1 MPQPRNPQVK
11 ILIIE
16 DQRQEAFQLE
26 RSLLKLGYEV
36 VAGVA
41 TAQAALSLRAQQ
53 NIDLVLLNLDLG
65 NEAEGIE
72 TAQQLYGSYKQAL
85 IVCSN
90 HPQNYYW
97 EKLQHIP
104 LLGYIPKPIQEEE
117 LQIAIEAALHRLQM
131 EAQMRRSEV
140 ELDKANK
147 ILELFFSQSL
157 EGAFFMMSQQPV
169 GWSDEPSQQALARKV
184 LNENLRV
191 SKVNDEI
198 LRQYKASREQLLGRN
213 FAAFF
218 HKNPQEGDA
227 FLQELLTKKKIR
239 YTHLQEQFDGST
251 IWVEGDY
258 TVIYDYDLKVLGFL
272 ALQRDITSEK
282 LTEEALMRSEA
293 NLKAIFENSVQAF
306 TLIDVDEPL
315 SVRAFNPKANEL
327 AQLFVN
333 KDIELHQPVIEY
345 LPESFHEVFLHNVE
359 RAKKGELLLY
369 QKRFIVQGHSDIW
382 LEVSYVP
389 IYDKQS
395 KQVRQICYSGLDITE
410 RKKAELKVIKSE
422 QYYKNL
428 IKNATDIIMVLDA
441 RGTITYT
448 SPSASQM
455 LGYSEA
461 ELVGKNVY
469 SFVQEED
476 VAKGKEYFWGK
487 LKEEG
492 VLPPI
497 EVRIKQKNGNVRFVE
512 TQATSLLHNP
522 HVQGIIIIS
531 RDITERKEQ
540 EQSLLMMKRAV
551 DASQNGILI
560 LNAQVPAKPIIYVN
574 NAFCQMTGYR
584 SEEAVGRS
592 MELLYGGGLGDASAQ
607 AQPEEALWQKA
618 LHSEKESRFTLKQYR
633 KNGESFF
640 GETSLSPIF
649 NRQGQLTHYIGIQN
663 DVTQRIVYEELL
675 KKIVEGISGE
685 IGEAF
690 FQSLV
695 KTIALALEVDFA
707 YVGIISPIYPDHIQM
722 LAFCQDQ
729 ALREPD
735 NYALRDSVSEQILK
749 KGSVSVA
756 EKAQALFPK
765 DQHLQNQEVE
775 SLIGVALKDSE
786 ERPIGLMV
794 VAHRKP
800 IKHLLNATT
809 LLEIFAIRAST
820 ELERSSTIEALQ
832 KSQEKFRKLAVNS
845 PDIIYLSEFL
855 DNQTQRVIYI
865 NRNTLFGY
873 SLAEINTS
881 GFVNKFIH
889 PDDLGRLE
897 ASITRLFAEGNLE
910 SDELEYRVFDK
921 KGKQEW
927 VYRRHT
933 VMERS
938 RSGKPKQLL
947 INLTLI
953 TEKKAAEQE
962 LLKTNYELDS
972 FVYRSSHDLRA
983 PLRSILGL
991 VNILHIEP
999 DPQAQKEY
1007 LELIEKSVKKLDSF
1021 IADMTDFSRNSRL
1034 EMEAKAIDFEQL
1046 LKESIENLQYM
1057 EQAPRIRIEQ
1067 DIRTE
1072 AVFCSDRKRL
1082 SILFQNLLSNA
1093 IKYHNFQQEQPF
1105 IKVSISP
1112 LADAEGV
1119 EIRFQDNGQGI
1130 QEEHLVRIFDMFYRA
1145 NSEAQGSGLGLY
1157 IVAQVVERLRGRIE
1171 VASVFG
1177 QGSTFTLRLP
1187 NLAASG

>member
-1 MPQPRNPQVK
+1 MQQEKTLKIK
-11 ILIIE
+11 ILIVE
-16 DQRQEAFQLE
+16 DQRQEAFQIE
-26 RSLLKLGYEV
+26 RTLLKLGHEV

-41 TAQAALSLRAQQ
+41 TMQAALSLCEQQ
-53 NIDLVLLNLDLG
+53 PIDLVLLNLDLG
-65 NEAEGIE
+65 EDGEGVATAKKLYEAR
-72 TAQQLYGSYKQAL
+72 QLPIIFY
-85 IVCSN
+85 SN
-90 HPQNYYW
+90 HSQNHYW
-97 EKLQHIP
+97 EKIQAIP
-104 LLGYIPKPIQEEE
+104 HFGYIPKPIQEEE
-117 LQIAIEAALHRLQM
+117 LQLGIEAALHRLQM
-131 EAQMRRSEV
+131 EAQVRHSEV

-157 EGAFFMMSQQPV
+157 EGAFFMMSEQPV
-169 GWSDEPSQQALARKV
+169 AWSDEPAQQAAALG
-184 LNENLRV
+184 LLSQSLRI
-191 SKVNDEI
+191 SKLNDEI

-213 FAAFF
+213 LAAFF
-218 HKNPQEGDA
+218 QHKPQEGDA
-227 FLQELLTKKKIR
+227 FLKELLNKKKTR
-239 YTHLQEQFDGST
+239 YTHIQQQFDGSS

-282 LTEEALMRSEA
+282 LTKEALMRSEA

-306 TLIDVDEPL
+306 TLIDTDEQL

-333 KDIELHQPVIEY
+333 QEIQLHQPAVAY
-345 LPESFHEVFLHNVE
+345 LPEAFHEVFLHNVE

-369 QKRFIVQGHSDIW
+369 QKRFVVQGHSDLW

-395 KQVRQICYSGLDITE
+395 NKVSQICYSGLDITE

-441 RGTITYT
+441 RGVITYT

-455 LGYSEA
+455 LGYA
-461 ELVGKNVY
+461 EEELLGKDVY
-469 SFVQEED
+469 SFVCQED
-476 VAKGKEYFWGK
+476 IAKGKAYFWGK
-487 LKEEG
+487 LKADS

-497 EVRIKQKNGNVRFVE
+497 EVRIVQKNGNTRFIE
-512 TQATSLLHNP
+512 TQATNLLHNP
-522 HVQGIIIIS
+522 HVQGVIIIS

-540 EQSLLMMKRAV
+540 EQSLLLMKRAV

-560 LNAQVPAKPIIYVN
+560 LDGQDTQKPIIYVN
-574 NAFCQMTGYR
+574 DAFSEMTGYGT
-584 SEEAVGRS
+584 EEIIGRS
-592 MELLYGGGLGDASAQ
+592 MALLYTPQPLDAAAQ
-607 AQPEEALWQKA
+607 ALPEEAPWQKA
-618 LHSEKESRFTLKQYR
+618 LLSDKESRFTLKQYK
-633 KNGESFF
+633 KNGEAFF
-640 GETSLSPIF
+640 NETSLSPIF
-649 NRQGQLTHYIGIQN
+649 NRQGQLTHYVGIQN

-695 KTIALALEVDFA
+695 KTISVALEVDFA
-707 YVGIISPIYPDHIQM
+707 YVGVVSPIYPDQIQL
-722 LAFCQDQ
+722 LAFCQNQ
-729 ALREPD
+729 QLQELES
-735 NYALRDSVSEQILK
+735 YSLRDSVSEQVLK
-749 KGSVSVA
+749 KGSVCVA
-756 EKAQALFPK
+756 EKARALFPK
-765 DQHLQNQEVE
+765 DTHLQVQQVE

-786 ERPIGLMV
+786 ERAIGLMI
-794 VAHRKP
+794 VAHRQP
-800 IKHLLNATT
+800 IKHIKNAAT

-845 PDIIYLSEFL
+845 PDIIYISEFL
-855 DNQTQRVIYI
+855 DNQTQRVIYL

-881 GFVNKFIH
+881 GFVNRFVH
-889 PDDLGRLE
+889 PEDLGRLE
-897 ASITRLFAEGNLE
+897 AAITRLFTESSLE

-921 KGKQEW
+921 KGVEEW

-953 TEKKAAEQE
+953 TEKKEAEQE

-991 VNILHIEP
+991 VNILHLEP
-999 DPQAQKEY
+999 HPQAQKEY
-1007 LELIEKSVKKLDSF
+1007 LDLIEKSVKKLDSF

-1046 LKESIENLQYM
+1046 LKDTIENLQYM
-1057 EQAPRIRIEQ
+1057 EKAPKIRIEQ
-1067 DIRTE
+1067 EISLK
-1072 AVFCSDRKRL
+1072 APFYSDNKRL

-1093 IKYHNFQQEQPF
+1093 IKYHNFQQESPF
-1105 IKVSISP
+1105 VKVSVRDSLPAGI
-1112 LADAEGV
+1112 EV
-1119 EIRFQDNGQGI
+1119 CFQDNGQGI
-1130 QEEHLVRIFDMFYRA
+1130 QDEHLLRIFDMFYRA

-1157 IVAQVVERLRGRIE
+1157 IVAQVVERLKGRIE
-1171 VASVFG
+1171 VASIFG
-1177 QGSTFTLRLP
+1177 QGSTFTLYLP
-1187 NLAASG
+1187 SLSPSS

>member
-1 MPQPRNPQVK
+1 MPQLRTPQVK
-11 ILIIE
+11 ILIVE

-26 RSLLKLGYEV
+26 RTLLKLGYEV

-41 TAQAALSLRAQQ
+41 TMQAALSLCAQEA
-53 NIDLVLLNLDLG
+53 IDLVLLNLDLSP
-65 NEAEGIE
+65 AEEGLK
-72 TAQQLYGSYKQAL
+72 TAQQLYEQHQKAL
-85 IVCSN
+85 VFCSN
-90 HPQNYYW
+90 HPQSYYW
-97 EKLQHIP
+97 QALQDIP
-104 LLGYIPKPIQEEE
+104 HLGYLPKPIQEEE
-117 LQIAIEAALHRLQM
+117 LQIGIEAALHRLQM
-131 EAQMRRSEV
+131 EAQVRRSEV

-157 EGAFFMMSQQPV
+157 EGAFFMMSPQPV
-169 GWSDEPSQQALARKV
+169 AWSDEPTQQASALKL
-184 LNENLRV
+184 LNEYLRV

-198 LRQYKASREQLLGRN
+198 LRQYKASREQLLDRN

-218 HKNPQEGDA
+218 QKNPQEGIA
-227 FLQELLTKKKIR
+227 FLQDLFTKKKIR
-239 YTHLQEQFDGST
+239 YIHLQEQFDGST

-293 NLKAIFENSVQAF
+293 NLKAFFENSVQAF

-333 KDIELHQPVIEY
+333 KDIELHQPAIQY
-345 LPESFHEVFLHNVE
+345 LPESFREIFLHNVE

-369 QKRFIVQGHSDIW
+369 QKRFVVQGHTDIW

-389 IYDKQS
+389 IYDKQR
-395 KQVRQICYSGLDITE
+395 KQVSQICYSGLDITE

-455 LGYSEA
+455 LGYNEE
-461 ELVGKNVY
+461 ELVGKDVY

-476 VAKGKEYFWGK
+476 IAKGKAYFWGK

-497 EVRIKQKNGNVRFVE
+497 EVRITQKNGNVRFVE

-540 EQSLLMMKRAV
+540 EQSLLLMKRAV

-560 LNAQVPAKPIIYVN
+560 LNAQASEKPIIYVN
-574 NAFCQMTGYR
+574 DAFSQMTGYR
-584 SEEAVGRS
+584 AVEAIGHS
-592 MELLYGGGLGDASAQ
+592 PNLLYANQAEAS
-607 AQPEEALWQKA
+607 QPEAALWAKA

-633 KNGESFF
+633 KNGEHFF
-640 GETSLSPIF
+640 CETSLSPIF

-707 YVGIISPIYPDHIQM
+707 YLGVISPIYPDQIQM

-729 ALREPD
+729 ALCEPES
-735 NYALRDSVSEQILK
+735 YALRDSLSEQILK
-749 KGSVSVA
+749 KGSISVA
-756 EKAQALFPK
+756 EKAQTLFPK
-765 DQHLQNQEVE
+765 DQHLHTQQIE
-775 SLIGVALKDSE
+775 SLIGVALKDST
-786 ERPIGLMV
+786 ERSIGLMV
-794 VAHRKP
+794 VAHRQPFKQ
-800 IKHLLNATT
+800 LENAAT

-855 DNQTQRVIYI
+855 DNQTQRVTYL

-897 ASITRLFAEGNLE
+897 ASITRLFAESNLE

-999 DPQAQKEY
+999 EPQAQKEY
-1007 LELIEKSVKKLDSF
+1007 LDLIEKSVKKLDSF

-1034 EMEAKAIDFEQL
+1034 EMEAKTIDFEQL

-1057 EQAPRIRIEQ
+1057 ENAPVIRIEQ
-1067 DIRTE
+1067 EIALTE
-1072 AVFCSDRKRL
+1072 PFCSDRKRL

-1093 IKYHNFQQEQPF
+1093 IKYHNFQQESPF
-1105 IKVSISP
+1105 IRLSVRP
-1112 LADAEGV
+1112 LSDRQGV
-1119 EIRFQDNGQGI
+1119 EICFQDNGQGI
-1130 QEEHLVRIFDMFYRA
+1130 HEEHLVRIFDMFYRA

-1157 IVAQVVERLRGRIE
+1157 IVAQVVERLKGRIE

-1177 QGSTFTLRLP
+1177 EGSTFTLYLP
-1187 NLAASG
+1187 DLEALE